1 MNKGGKVMNAYEKFD
16 NYLFETGNGFEII
29 ETTSSRSGYPEGLKW
44 ALTGFEDWGEAAM
57 AAKDLG
63 GEIIS
68 LRRRD
73 GQQLWTRD
81 GRAFEPYTR
90 TPESDDEEIWA
101 GGEQSA
107 REYWDGERVA
117 LADALQR
124 GELDAEGLAAWS
136 GKISRAIEE
145 IADADDEQGII
156 TRRGEFV
163 EVIDLRSMSYHDGDV
178 TAYQIAVILCG

>member
-1 MNKGGKVMNAYEKFD
+1 MNDYERFD

-29 ETTSSRSGYPEGLKW
+29 ETTSSHSGYPEGLKW
-44 ALTGFEDWGEAAM
+44 ALTGFEDWDEAAT

-73 GQQLWTRD
+73 GQQLWSRD

-90 TPESDDEEIWA
+90 TPESDDEEIWP

-107 REYWDGERVA
+107 REYWDGESVA

-124 GELDAEGLAAWS
+124 GELDVKGLTAWAS
-136 GKISRAIEE
+136 KISKAHQEIE
-145 IADADDEQGII
+145 DADEGEGVLL
-156 TRRGEFV
+156 RGGEFV
-163 EVIDLRSMSYHDGDV
+163 KVIYLRPMSYHDGDV
-178 TAYQIAVILCG
+178 TAYQIAVIINDR

>member
-1 MNKGGKVMNAYEKFD
+1 MNTYEKLDNYNFD
-16 NYLFETGNGFEII
+16 NGKAFEIV
-29 ETTSSRSGYPEGLKW
+29 ETTSSMSGYPENLKW
-44 ALTGFEDWGEAAM
+44 ALTGFSSWEDAEEAA
-57 AAKDLG
+57 KELG

-81 GRAFEPYTR
+81 GRTFGPYAR
-90 TPESDDEEIWA
+90 VSESDDEDIWP

-107 REYWDGERVA
+107 REYWDGESVA

-136 GKISRAIEE
+136 GKISKASEE
-145 IADADDEQGII
+145 IADADEAQGVV

-163 EVIDLRSMSYHDGDV
+163 EVIDLRPMSYHDGDV

>member
-1 MNKGGKVMNAYEKFD
+1 MNAYEKFD
-16 NYLFETGNGFEII
+16 NYLFATGSSSGHVTGEF
-29 ETTSSRSGYPEGLKW
+29 SSRTPACRRATTRRSG
-44 ALTGFEDWGEAAM
+44 
-57 AAKDLG
+57 
-63 GEIIS
+63 
-68 LRRRD
+68 
-73 GQQLWTRD
+73 
-81 GRAFEPYTR
+81 
-90 TPESDDEEIWA
+90 
-101 GGEQSA
+101 

-145 IADADDEQGII
+145 IADADDEQGVI

-163 EVIDLRSMSYHDGDV
+163 EVIDLRPMSYHDGDV

>member
-16 NYLFETGNGFEII
+16 NYLFETGNGFEIV

-44 ALTGFEDWGEAAM
+44 ALTGFEDWEEAEEAAK
-57 AAKDLG
+57 ALG

-73 GQQLWTRD
+73 GQQPWTRD
-81 GRAFEPYTR
+81 GRVFEPYTR
-90 TPESDDEEIWA
+90 TPESDDEEIWP

-107 REYWDGERVA
+107 REYWDGESVA

-124 GELDAEGLAAWS
+124 GELDADGLAAWAA
-136 GKISRAIEE
+136 KISKARQE
-145 IADADDEQGII
+145 IADADEAQGVV

-163 EVIDLRSMSYHDGDV
+163 EVIDLRPMSYHDGDV
-178 TAYQIAVILCG
+178 TAYQIAVICG

>member
-1 MNKGGKVMNAYEKFD
+1 MNKGGNFMNTYETFDNYKFD
-16 NYLFETGNGFEII
+16 NGTAFEIV
-29 ETTSSRSGYPEGLKW
+29 ETTSSLSGYPENLKW
-44 ALTGFEDWGEAAM
+44 ALTGFPSWEEAEEAAK
-57 AAKDLG
+57 ALD

-90 TPESDDEEIWA
+90 TPESDDEEIWP

-145 IADADDEQGII
+145 IADADDEQGVI

-163 EVIDLRSMSYHDGDV
+163 EVIDLQPMSYHDGDV

>member
-16 NYLFETGNGFEII
+16 NYLFESGNGFEIV

-81 GRAFEPYTR
+81 GRVFEPYTR
-90 TPESDDEEIWA
+90 TPESDDEEIWP

-107 REYWDGERVA
+107 REYWDGESVA
-117 LADALQR
+117 LAEALQR
-124 GELDAEGLAAWS
+124 GELDAEGLAAWAA
-136 GKISRAIEE
+136 KISKARQE
-145 IADADDEQGII
+145 IADADEAQGVV

-163 EVIDLRSMSYHDGDV
+163 EVIDLRPMSYHDGDV
-178 TAYQIAVILCG
+178 TAYQIAVICG